1 MAQYLERAASLG
13 RDAVSTSMK
22 AGSMVVEKAVEVNQ
36 SIISG
41 NARFF
46 EQPDEK
52 IEEVR
57 ALLDNKAASKKLE
70 GMKRLIAVR
79 NRQAWARMCAAHDPS
94 SPLAHAVPQTRRRPP
109 GPSSSRPGATCPSFS
124 PTS

>member
-13 RDAVSTSMK
+13 REAMTTSMK
-22 AGSMVVEKAVEVNQ
+22 AGALVVEKAVEVNQ
-36 SIISG
+36 TIMSG

-52 IEEVR
+52 LNEVR
-57 ALLDNKAASKKLE
+57 ALLDHKSAAKKLE

-79 NRQAWARMCAAHDPS
+79 
-94 SPLAHAVPQTRRRPP
+94 
-109 GPSSSRPGATCPSFS
+109 SR
-124 PTS
+124 TSALSA